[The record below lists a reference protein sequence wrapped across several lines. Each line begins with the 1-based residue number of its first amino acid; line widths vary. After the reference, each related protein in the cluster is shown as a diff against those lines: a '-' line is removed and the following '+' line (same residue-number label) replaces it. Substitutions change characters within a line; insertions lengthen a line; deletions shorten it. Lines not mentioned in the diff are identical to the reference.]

1 MYMYNIHGAES
12 LPSLCVV
19 FWQSLVSDED
29 TNQVLPETLD
39 LAKGTRAEEVVSGSQ
54 DLRCSD
60 GHGRL
65 RKLSLGPFQHLKLA
79 SCVLRKICFPKN
91 SPKSINI
98 YWRWARQR
106 GNLSFL
112 SAYYYIILWHGEQRI
127 ILNQVSVQLS
137 KVLRVTGGDNR

>member
-1 MYMYNIHGAES
+1 MVQREETIRNIFARPGQIKDATDRSRKRTALYVCICVHRYNIHGAES

-65 RKLSLGPFQHLKLA
+65 TQAKSGSIRTSETCILCVKEDLLS
-79 SCVLRKICFPKN
+79 
-91 SPKSINI
+91 
-98 YWRWARQR
+98 
-106 GNLSFL
+106 
-112 SAYYYIILWHGEQRI
+112 
-127 ILNQVSVQLS
+127 
-137 KVLRVTGGDNR
+137 

>member
-1 MYMYNIHGAES
+1 MVQREETIRNIFARPGQIKDATDRSRKRTALYVCIYVHMYMYNIHGAES

-65 RKLSLGPFQHLKLA
+65 KQAKSGSIRTSETCILCVKEEDLLS
-79 SCVLRKICFPKN
+79 
-91 SPKSINI
+91 
-98 YWRWARQR
+98 
-106 GNLSFL
+106 
-112 SAYYYIILWHGEQRI
+112 
-127 ILNQVSVQLS
+127 
-137 KVLRVTGGDNR
+137 